1 MQKIE
6 FGDINKFLVSVGL
19 VLIGLAIVTPYLY
32 LKEDFGLNMEAEKI
46 LKLDSEVQLIF
57 TNKKNQITTI
67 QKILP
72 WSSIALFGLGL
83 LISGIG
89 VKRWLKRQDKIDE
102 KFDKEIQILD
112 IEIKASSPEEKIEN
126 AKKEVEE
133 IELAEKL
140 ESDVKI
146 VKPIQNKGY
155 ENYMLIERNIY
166 ELFQNMDSPNFEVY
180 QEPKIG
186 DKFYIDIL
194 LKANS
199 NKFSDRLIEIKYFRN
214 QLTISTIQKS
224 LYQLSTYI
232 SYYRANTNKRVI
244 PILFLVYKD
253 NILNTDLLNKNKER
267 VQFFAKD
274 IPELSRLKTIFIA
287 ESKLKEFDVKQL
299 LKK

>member
-19 VLIGLAIVTPYLY
+19 VLIGLGIVTPYLY
-32 LKEDFGLNMEAEKI
+32 LKEDFGLNIESEK
-46 LKLDSEVQLIF
+46 LMKLDLVVQEIF
-57 TNKKNQITTI
+57 THKKNQISTI

-72 WSSIALFGLGL
+72 WSSLALFGLGI

-89 VKRWLKRQDKIDE
+89 VTRWLKRQKKIDE
-102 KFDKEIQILD
+102 KFDKEVQILD
-112 IEIKASSPEEKIEN
+112 IEIKASTPEEKIEN
-126 AKKEVEE
+126 AKKEVKE
-133 IELAEKL
+133 IELAEEL
-140 ESDVKI
+140 ESETKV
-146 VKPIQNKGY
+146 VKPKQVRGY
-155 ENYMLIERNIY
+155 ESYMEIERNIFQ
-166 ELFQNMDSPNFEVY
+166 LFQNMDSPNFEVY

-214 QLTISTIQKS
+214 QLPVSTIQKA

-232 SYYRANTNKRVI
+232 SYYKANTNKRVV
-244 PILFLVYKD
+244 PILLLVYKD
-253 NILNTDLLNKNKER
+253 NVLNTDMRNRSKER
-267 VQFFAKD
+267 IKFFAKD
-274 IPELSRLKTIFIA
+274 IPELSRLKTVFIA